1 VNELIGRAYLEDAV
15 ARAQKRNATR
25 LADNL
30 KKKAGEA
37 RDDAAMFIAENPFAA
52 VAGGLVL
59 GIAIGMMLPRL
70 VPGKALRTLASTART
85 AGLAYGRQA
94 WDAARRAR
102 AEAELVDRKD
112 DE

>member
-1 VNELIGRAYLEDAV
+1 VNELLGRAYLEDAV
-15 ARAQKRNATR
+15 AKAQKRNASR
-25 LADNL
+25 IADDL
-30 KKKAGEA
+30 KHKAGQA

-70 VPGKALRTLASTART
+70 VPGKALRTLANTAKD

-94 WDAARRAR
+94 WEAARRAR
-102 AEAELVDRKD
+102 AEAELADRKD